1 VVHIV
6 VLMGAIV
13 KIRFI
18 LKVFMCCV
26 VFFSTNVFAK
36 RGFEAPPKATV
47 QWVSQSGKVEGMDL
61 SIRRFEI
68 HNMSV
73 DDVLAYYEKKWKGKA
88 AQSDLKPWK
97 MIGTVRGKEYW
108 NVQVQS
114 RASGGSWGYLSVS
127 DLPDVL
133 KNKKPFGVEAR
144 QGKKFPSLTGSSVIN
159 DFSQDDVGK
168 KGRTLLIQNE
178 SSVATNANY
187 YRNYYVGRGY
197 GVSMDQSDLRS
208 ASYVLV
214 FNKLNE
220 SVSLAITRSGDK
232 TSVVAN
238 EVIRGF

>member
-1 VVHIV
+1 VN
-6 VLMGAIV
+6 
-13 KIRFI
+13 IRLI
-18 LKVFMCCV
+18 LKILMCCL
-26 VFFSTNVFAK
+26 VFFSANISAK

-47 QWVSQSGKVEGMDL
+47 QWVSQKGKVEGMNL
-61 SIRRFEI
+61 AIRRFEI

-114 RASGGSWGYLSVS
+114 RVGGGSWGYLGVS
-127 DLPDVL
+127 NLPDVL
-133 KNKKPFGVEAR
+133 KKKKPFGIEAR
-144 QGKKFPSLTGSSVIN
+144 QGKRFPSLAGSNVVN
-159 DFSQDDVGK
+159 DFEQDDIGK
-168 KGRTLLIQNE
+168 KGRTLLIQNK

-187 YRNYYVGRGY
+187 YRNYYVSRGY
-197 GVSMDQSDLRS
+197 GVAMDQSDLRS
-208 ASYVLV
+208 ASYAMV

-220 SVSLAITRSGDK
+220 SVSLGITRSGDK